1 MIVFYHVIAQSFV
14 IVYLGRL
21 GIDQWWLADQQHTRR
36 RSRFVNQLRACTYT
50 HCHTCNSLIT
60 GFIMFLITGFIQMIF
75 VIASFCNFLGPLV
88 LGIVLD
94 SYGPR
99 VCSVLSILLIT
110 IGSAMFAISDANSLP
125 LFVPG
130 MCLIAFGGPGTQN
143 AIIHLSNLF
152 PEWKA
157 TATSFIVGSFQ
168 LSFVVFL
175 VFDQLWS
182 HLKYSYTT
190 LFTGYCLVC
199 VANVAISLVM
209 WPDEPYHVEE
219 PAETAQPAQ
228 SRPQSQ
234 EMSRIR
240 LPSVMMSKSRSRAI
254 VQVRQC
260 ACVLAV
266 MCDKQSRSC
275 CATGV
280 VLV

>member
-1 MIVFYHVIAQSFV
+1 
-14 IVYLGRL
+14 
-21 GIDQWWLADQQHTRR
+21 
-36 RSRFVNQLRACTYT
+36 
-50 HCHTCNSLIT
+50 
-60 GFIMFLITGFIQMIF
+60 MIF

-110 IGSAMFAISDANSLP
+110 MGSAMFAASDTDSLP

-175 VFDQLWS
+175 VFDQLWA
-182 HLKYSYTT
+182 HLQYSYTT
-190 LFTGYCLVC
+190 LFTGYCVVC
-199 VANVAISLVM
+199 AANVVVSLVM
-209 WPDEPYHVEE
+209 WPDEPYHVDEGETEEVGAEAE
-219 PAETAQPAQ
+219 PAMHE
-228 SRPQSQ
+228 RPKSGL
-234 EMSRIR
+234 SRIR
-240 LPSVMMSKSRSRAI
+240 LPSVMMSKNRDR
-254 VQVRQC
+254 VLTQVLHIGCYTLCCFVSYIITFCAHQC
-260 ACVLAV
+260 
-266 MCDKQSRSC
+266 C
-275 CATGV
+275 C
-280 VLV
+280 

>member
-1 MIVFYHVIAQSFV
+1 LSTNYVHVSKHVI
-14 IVYLGRL
+14 
-21 GIDQWWLADQQHTRR
+21 
-36 RSRFVNQLRACTYT
+36 
-50 HCHTCNSLIT
+50 TCVPRDTLICP
-60 GFIMFLITGFIQMIF
+60 ITCLQFQMIF

-182 HLKYSYTT
+182 HLQYSYTT

-199 VANVAISLVM
+199 VANVVVSLVM

-219 PAETAQPAQ
+219 PQETLEPAQ
-228 SRPQSQ
+228 ERPLSQ
-234 EMSRIR
+234 GMSRIR
-240 LPSVMMSKSRSRAI
+240 LPSVMMSKNRHVI
-254 VQVRQC
+254 QVRNSAPGC
-260 ACVLAV
+260 GYFTP
-266 MCDKQSRSC
+266 SYSS
-275 CATGV
+275 T
-280 VLV
+280 